1 VYKVKHHLGFTLVEM
16 VMVTIVVAIL
26 GVYIGPK
33 LLGGGDVAATASQ
46 NRAISILRNMQ
57 TRAMQDTRG
66 AVVTSTDLSQS
77 ASYCYQ
83 VNFATSQFGIPD
95 IDFVSNTN
103 VADILQTCDSTIFVG
118 SSLQEDPD
126 QLFHVPSNDLA
137 SKGITISATANDG
150 ITQIN
155 AIRFDKRGKAE
166 GRRFDNT
173 NSDVSQTCAGDSAP
187 SGCVIE
193 FRGNLTAKVCVESEG
208 YVYAC

>member
-1 VYKVKHHLGFTLVEM
+1 MPLKYNGFTLVELIM
-16 VMVTIVVAIL
+16 TVAIIAIVAVFAYPRL
-26 GVYIGPK
+26 LDSSDLAAAVYQK
-33 LLGGGDVAATASQ
+33 
-46 NRAISILRNMQ
+46 RAISILRNMQ

-66 AVVTSTDLSQS
+66 AVATSSDISQS

-83 VNFATSQFGIPD
+83 VNFNTSQFGIPD
-95 IDFVSNTN
+95 IDFVSNVN
-103 VADILQTCDSTIFVG
+103 VADILQTCDSTIFVN

-126 QLFHVPSNDLA
+126 QLFHVPSNDLT

-155 AIRFDKRGKAE
+155 AIRFDKLGKAE
-166 GRRFDNT
+166 ARRFNNL
-173 NSDVSQTCAGDSAP
+173 NSDVAQTCSGTAVP
-187 SGCVIE
+187 SGCIIE